1 MKSQNSLCNDIICNE
16 FWPFA
21 IRMALCVHFMKQ
33 ILPDQQRLVEAHYQ
47 KENFQGITT
56 YVEKNA
62 LEEQ

>member
-1 MKSQNSLCNDIICNE
+1 
-16 FWPFA
+16 
-21 IRMALCVHFMKQ
+21 MALCVHFMKQ